1 MLKGRKIGQRKLRV
15 AITLCGAPYCCHYS
29 VINIDACVHVGGWSM
44 QVFQCVSVR
53 VYCSLIRSILED
65 AWQNYRQITTGWFA
79 RLLSN
84 SVLLR
89 LALSLLF
96 YMDRLVWIKRIY
108 RFTDWLII
116 INWLIDWLILQVH
129 FIAECFIHSFQ
140 SIGGEMKT
148 VGDDMQK
155 WRAENRGRTSRVG
168 VRFLGFH
175 LR

>member
-1 MLKGRKIGQRKLRV
+1 MGRGADKKLKIRRDFGIRVTSNFDRKYPRNGTRYRQSEKASLTRTLPTYDDKIWQTSIQKGRKIGQRKLRV

-96 YMDRLVWIKRIY
+96 YMDRLV
-108 RFTDWLII
+108 
-116 INWLIDWLILQVH
+116 
-129 FIAECFIHSFQ
+129 
-140 SIGGEMKT
+140 
-148 VGDDMQK
+148 
-155 WRAENRGRTSRVG
+155 
-168 VRFLGFH
+168 
-175 LR
+175 